1 MNLPFRPKRETALD
15 ELECFF
21 QRDFRRR
28 RQQQME
34 VIRHNH
40 KLMQQKPLLAT
51 ILHKNS
57 IYQTLPVST
66 LAKQIQS
73 DKIYIAPYAGYIS
86 QADWERGL
94 QVLNSYGLQGFD
106 PNDPIY
112 AYDKRVDMSYY
123 TQALGQPPSGS

>member
-1 MNLPFRPKRETALD
+1 MNLPFCPKRETALD

-51 ILHKNS
+51 ILHKN
-57 IYQTLPVST
+57 
-66 LAKQIQS
+66 IQQKLS
-73 DKIYIAPYAGYIS
+73 HAIGLKKRAASGCR
-86 QADWERGL
+86 RGHE
-94 QVLNSYGLQGFD
+94 
-106 PNDPIY
+106 
-112 AYDKRVDMSYY
+112 KR
-123 TQALGQPPSGS
+123 TG